1 MKAQRAA
8 WQQEFAGIDPSRLVF
23 LDESGTT
30 TNMTRRYGRAPRGQR
45 IDAAVPH
52 GHHKLLT
59 LTAAVRLGEVGACLV
74 FEGATNSLCFESYIE
89 MCLLPTLRVGDIV
102 IMDNLPAHKSAE
114 VERLID
120 SVGAVVRYLPAY
132 SPDFNPIEQLFSKLK
147 EYLRSVGVRTV
158 EALYGAI
165 GDGLRTIKP
174 SDIQSWFGHSGYR
187 YTQ

>member
-1 MKAQRAA
+1 MKAKRAE
-8 WQQEFAGIDPSRLVF
+8 WREEFAAVDPSRLIF
-23 LDESGTT
+23 LDESATT
-30 TNMTRRYGRAPRGQR
+30 TTMTRRYGRAPRGQR

-52 GHHKLLT
+52 GHYKSLT

-74 FEGATNSLCFESYIE
+74 FEGATNSLCFESYVE
-89 MCLLPTLRVGDIV
+89 QCLLPTLRPGDIV

-114 VERLID
+114 VERLIT
-120 SVGAVVRYLPAY
+120 SVGARVRCLPAY
-132 SPDFNPIEQLFSKLK
+132 SPDLNPIEQLFSKLK

-165 GDGLRTIKP
+165 GEGLRTIKP
-174 SDIQSWFGHSGYR
+174 SDILGWFNHSGYR